1 MSERAQRYTAVAIV
15 LHWAIAAAIF
25 FMLPLGFWMH
35 FQAEDGNTSQ
45 GVFQAYQ
52 LHKSVGLTI
61 LALSLVRLGWR
72 LLNPPPALP
81 PHMPG
86 WERLAAKATHWL
98 FYALM
103 IGLPLS
109 GWLYVSAGWSIHD
122 DAPLAVP
129 TRWFGLFEVPHL
141 FGLDG
146 AERDVR
152 EGAADIAFNA
162 HAILAYAAIGLAAL
176 HIAAALKHHFF
187 DRDAVLAHMVPGLRA
202 PGETGQ
208 APRNLARLAT
218 LGGGLALLSVAA
230 VALGF
235 SVAEFSS
242 RAAPPT
248 PYTIEIAAPEAPSGP
263 EAALIPDDPGAA
275 AGVTRWRVDQRSSTI
290 NFAYVYEDESG
301 ATDFSGRF
309 ARWRADIRFNPD
321 DLDGS
326 SVVVTIETASAITG
340 IAAHDGALPG
350 PEWFD
355 AAAHPVATFRSTRF
369 RARDGGYVVDGDLTI
384 RGETRN
390 VAMPFRLTIEG
401 DRAAATGTIE
411 IDRRDF
417 GIGEGS
423 GDDLISREI
432 AISWRVDADR
442 VR

>member
-15 LHWAIAAAIF
+15 LHWAIAAAIL

-35 FQAEDGNTSQ
+35 IQAEDGNTSQ

-72 LLNPPPALP
+72 LLNPPPPLP

-86 WERLAAKATHWL
+86 WERFAAKATHWL
-98 FYALM
+98 FYALT

-109 GWLYVSAGWSIHD
+109 GWLFVSAGWSIHD

-141 FGLDG
+141 FGLDR
-146 AERDVR
+146 ASADVR
-152 EGAADIAFNA
+152 EDAADIAFNT
-162 HAILAYAAIGLAAL
+162 HAILAFTAIGLAVL
-176 HIAAALKHHFF
+176 HVAAALKHHVF

-202 PGETGQ
+202 PGESEP
-208 APRNLARLAT
+208 APKNPARLAV
-218 LGGGLALLSVAA
+218 LGGGLALLAVAL

-235 SVAEFSS
+235 NAVQIAS
-242 RAAPPT
+242 RAAPAA
-248 PYTIEIAAPEAPSGP
+248 PYTIEIAE
-263 EAALIPDDPGAA
+263 PGAPLA
-275 AGVTRWRVDQRSSTI
+275 PDAVAPDPAAPAGVAAWRVDQRSSAIT
-290 NFAYVYEDESG
+290 FAYVYEDESG

-309 ARWRADIRFNPD
+309 ARWRADVRFDPD
-321 DLDGS
+321 NLDAS
-326 SVVVTIETASAITG
+326 SVVVRIETGSATTG
-340 IAAHDGALPG
+340 VAAHDGALPG

-369 RARDGGYVVDGDLTI
+369 RARDGGYEVDGDLTI
-384 RGETRN
+384 KGETRN
-390 VAMPFRLTIEG
+390 VEMPFRLTIEG
-401 DRAAATGTIE
+401 DRAAATGVIE

-423 GDDLISREI
+423 GDDLISRDIE
-432 AISWRVDADR
+432 ISWRVDADR

>member
-1 MSERAQRYTAVAIV
+1 MSERAQRYTAVAVV
-15 LHWAIAAAIF
+15 LHWAIAAAIL

-35 FQAEDGNTSQ
+35 SRAEDGNTSQ

-86 WERLAAKATHWL
+86 WERFAAKATHWL

-103 IGLPLS
+103 LGLPLS
-109 GWLYVSAGWSIHD
+109 GWLFVSAGWSIHD

-129 TRWFGLFEVPHL
+129 TRWFGLFAVPHL
-141 FGLDG
+141 FGLDR
-146 AERDVR
+146 ASADVR
-152 EGAADIAFNA
+152 EDAADIAFNT
-162 HAILAYAAIGLAAL
+162 HAILAFAMLGLAVL
-176 HIAAALKHHFF
+176 HVAAALKHHLF
-187 DRDAVLAHMVPGLRA
+187 DRDAVLAHMVPGLRG
-202 PGETGQ
+202 PGES
-208 APRNLARLAT
+208 APAPKRPLRLAV
-218 LGGGLALLSVAA
+218 LGGGLALVAVA
-230 VALGF
+230 VIALGF
-235 SVAEFSS
+235 SAVQIAS
-242 RAAPPT
+242 RAAPAA
-248 PYTIEIAAPEAPSGP
+248 PYTIEIAEPEAPLAP
-263 EAALIPDDPGAA
+263 ETTLAPDPAP
-275 AGVTRWRVDQRSSTI
+275 AGVTAWRVDQRSSAIT
-290 NFAYVYEDESG
+290 FAYVYEDESG
-301 ATDFSGRF
+301 STDFNGRF
-309 ARWRADIRFNPD
+309 ARWRADIRFDPD

-326 SVVVTIETASAITG
+326 SVVVTLDTGSAITG

-355 AAAHPVATFRSTRF
+355 ASAHPVATFRSTRF
-369 RARDGGYVVDGDLTI
+369 RARDGGYEVDGDLTI
-384 RGETRN
+384 KGETRSID
-390 VAMPFRLTIEG
+390 MPFRLTIEG

-423 GDDLISREI
+423 GDDLISRDIE
-432 AISWRVDADR
+432 ISWRVDADR